1 MIFPLF
7 RSAFE
12 VNKRSFEQVQQERD
26 LNHGSLP
33 SELVDLLICMGHK
46 PVLKPGDIARSI
58 TSDITMGEGRCRLA
72 HFLGVDK
79 GFNFTV
85 ETTVSGGT
93 CNDAKSHHG

>member
-26 LNHGSLP
+26 LNHASLP
-33 SELVDLLICMGHK
+33 SELVNLLICMGHK
-46 PVLKPGDIARSI
+46 PVLKPGDIWVKAGAVWRI
-58 TSDITMGEGRCRLA
+58 
-72 HFLGVDK
+72 FLGVDK

-85 ETTVSGGT
+85 ETTVSRG
-93 CNDAKSHHG
+93 NME

>member
-72 HFLGVDK
+72 HFFRGRQRIQFY
-79 GFNFTV
+79 GRNHSF
-85 ETTVSGGT
+85 GG
-93 CNDAKSHHG
+93 NMQ